1 MPASTSQ
8 QLTDCYPLN
17 TGQALLPKIT
27 LKQLSVFISIYQ
39 TGSTSAASEQL
50 HLSQSAVS
58 SALTELEDRLKMP
71 LFERIGRR
79 LHRNDNA
86 QAIYI
91 QAQAIVSQ
99 CLTLEQYH
107 QYQAGRIHIGA
118 STTIGNYVLPSLI
131 QQIYGDRPEA
141 KIEFFIGN
149 TRDVVSEV
157 EQLKVD
163 IALVEGMPRP
173 TDSKLIEQKAWRHDK
188 LIVFAKKDSKWLEGI
203 AVKQQNSNRDN
214 DNNNNNKQPSYQ
226 LSTKQL
232 AKIPLLVREPGSG
245 TRQVI
250 DEQLLQYMPQAEVV
264 LAIQQ
269 SEAIKNMVKAD
280 IGFGCLSQ
288 HVIEANLK
296 QGSLIAID
304 IKDIDLQRVWWMIW
318 HKQRHKSDIWQ
329 QFVAGLIAENNS

>member
-1 MPASTSQ
+1 MPGSTPSEES
-8 QLTDCYPLN
+8 TTYPLSA
-17 TGQALLPKIT
+17 GQVLLPKIT

-58 SALTELEDRLKMP
+58 SALTELEERLKMP

-79 LHRNDNA
+79 LHKNDNA
-86 QAIYI
+86 EAIYI
-91 QAQAIVSQ
+91 QAQAILGQ

-107 QYQAGRIHIGA
+107 KYQAGRIHIGA

-131 QQIYGDRPEA
+131 QQIYGDRPDA
-141 KIEFFIGN
+141 KVEFFIGN

-163 IALVEGMPRP
+163 IGLVEGMPRP
-173 TDSKLIEQKAWRHDK
+173 TDSKLIEQRAWRTDQ
-188 LIVFAKKDSKWLEGI
+188 LVVFAKKDSKWLAGI
-203 AVKQQNSNRDN
+203 SPIIQRGKNKSKQLTTQ
-214 DNNNNNKQPSYQ
+214 
-226 LSTKQL
+226 QL

-245 TRQVI
+245 TRQVV
-250 DEQLLQYMPQAEVV
+250 DEQLLRYMPEAEVV

-269 SEAIKNMVKAD
+269 SEAIRNMVKAD

-288 HVIEANLK
+288 HVIEADLE
-296 QGSLIAID
+296 QGSLIAVD
-304 IKDIDLQRVWWMIW
+304 IKGIDLQRVWWMIW

-329 QFVAGLIAENNS
+329 EFVAGLIAENNS